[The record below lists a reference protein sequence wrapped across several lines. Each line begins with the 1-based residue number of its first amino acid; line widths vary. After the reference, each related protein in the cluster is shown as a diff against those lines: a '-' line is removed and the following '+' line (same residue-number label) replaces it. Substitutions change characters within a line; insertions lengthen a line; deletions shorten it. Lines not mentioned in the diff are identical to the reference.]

1 MINKAHQNL
10 PLKDTTRVGSYCLI
24 LKKDIILISTQ
35 YLKIFSDSDQ
45 DDYRTPKLRCNI
57 QDN

>member
-24 LKKDIILISTQ
+24 KKKLYLYLQYFKIL
-35 YLKIFSDSDQ
+35 YDSDQ
-45 DDYRTPKLRCNI
+45 DDYRTPKLTCNI